1 MSNFS
6 KLNFKNFEETLKI
19 RNKYDVIFFMN
30 GHDQFKK
37 NLHKIMKTIKK
48 QGLVVDGRYYFS
60 DDQIKRIEKN
70 FKFLGVGW

>member
-1 MSNFS
+1 
-6 KLNFKNFEETLKI
+6 
-19 RNKYDVIFFMN
+19 MN

-60 DDQIKRIEKN
+60 NDQIKRIEKN
-70 FKFLGVGW
+70 YKFLGVGW